1 MKLGKVLKK
10 GMYGNFGNEGAVHF
24 KGISK
29 AFQRHFKGISKA
41 FQMHFKGISKA
52 FQMHFKG
59 SPTIQN

>member
-10 GMYGNFGNEGAVHF
+10 GMYGNFGNEGAV
-24 KGISK
+24 
-29 AFQRHFKGISKA
+29 HFKGISKA